1 MAHSVSRGLFLALV
15 AVSVVMGTGVA
26 QNGDLSS
33 RRSENPAPADHGLSL
48 ILSQSQTSEPSDSG
62 ALKTCLADHP
72 PLACVL
78 LTITVENKGRETV
91 LRWTTSCGADASFDL
106 KKSDDSWAASTYS
119 DLPICSRNVL
129 NVQRLSPGKSYVE
142 HIRLADSYYTS
153 TAFPPPD
160 DKFLHPHH
168 QGFEFLMAPGPHIIR
183 ARWYVDGCIAS
194 GKREPGDAL
203 EPFSARSLCVAGS
216 EPKQLFIVLQ
226 SNELNL
232 SVPP

>member
-1 MAHSVSRGLFLALV
+1 
-15 AVSVVMGTGVA
+15 MGTGVA
-26 QNGDLSS
+26 QNDDLSS

-91 LRWTTSCGADASFDL
+91 LRWTTSCGADASIDL
-106 KKSDDSWAASTYS
+106 KNSDGSWEAPSNYS

-129 NVQRLSPGKSYVE
+129 NVQKLSPGESYVK
-142 HIRLADSYYTS
+142 HIRLADFYSTS

-160 DKFLHPHH
+160 DEFLHPHH

-183 ARWYVDGCIAS
+183 ARWSIDGCVAS
-194 GKREPGDAL
+194 GKLEPGGVL
-203 EPFSARSLCVAGS
+203 EPFSARSLCVAGG

-232 SVPP
+232 SVRP